1 MIIELTTHK
10 DKNFSFDYFIPA
22 EVINLEDETV
32 KLNDAVKIQGNLAKG
47 IVQVD
52 IDGKIY
58 ADVELECSRCL
69 QAVRQFLEFPF
80 QAVFVT
86 PENYTD
92 EREVQLQSEDLEVSI
107 FGGDKIDLTELAR
120 EQILLAAPAQ
130 VFCQEDC
137 KGLCQKCGANKNLIN
152 CNCEE
157 KEVDPQMGGFKRFKV
172 NIVEV
177 LTNSGKYI
185 LSVLFS
191 AE

>member
-1 MIIELTTHK
+1 MIIDLTTHK
-10 DKNFSFDYFIPA
+10 DKNISFDFFIPA
-22 EVINLEDETV
+22 EEINLEDEAV

-52 IDGKIY
+52 IEGEIS

-69 QAVRQFLEFPF
+69 QAVRQFLGFPF

-92 EREVQLQSEDLEVSI
+92 EREVQLGSEDLEVSI
-107 FGGDKIDLTELAR
+107 FNGDKIDLTELTR
-120 EQILLAAPAQ
+120 EQIVLAVPAQ
-130 VFCQEDC
+130 VFCREDC

-157 KEVDPQMGGFKRFKV
+157 KEVDPRWAALKDLK
-172 NIVEV
+172 
-177 LTNSGKYI
+177 
-185 LSVLFS
+185 
-191 AE
+191 